1 MPFSVHFPISQLFMV
16 IFKNVLETMFCFV
29 FSLFCV
35 IIVESMQITMVTIKI
50 HILEWKQL
58 SFNGIW
64 VVLKRKS
71 IEFAHTF

>member
-1 MPFSVHFPISQLFMV
+1 MPFSVHFPISQLFMD

-35 IIVESMQITMVTIKI
+35 IVESMQITMVTIKI

-58 SFNGIW
+58 SFN
-64 VVLKRKS
+64 VVFGL
-71 IEFAHTF
+71 F